1 MNKFNIWVIDDEEA
15 YLKIFYEN
23 IHNKFEHINIKML
36 LIDDDGE
43 KQLQELIENLFKI
56 DILLIDWEMPQY
68 TGEELIDKIFQNINY
83 KNALKRPTII
93 LNTQYWKDTDK
104 CINSMKAGADDC
116 VTFDKYEF
124 SKLCDLIAKH
134 IELKKERNKVDIKLD
149 ELIKKQIVF

>member
-23 IHNKFEHINIKML
+23 IHNKFEDINIKML